1 MCILVVTMY
10 DNYVKLPSSS
20 DEWETQFSGFIEN
33 YEVLYVVPWDGLY
46 VYVSSKIKSYFS
58 FKKRYT
64 MLSLGLVGYNLYAAV
79 GAPGST
85 HDTRILKSTRLYQSI
100 LKGEISLEK
109 AITFE
114 GSSNISLVTIGDSA
128 FPKHPWLLKG

>member
-1 MCILVVTMY
+1 
-10 DNYVKLPSSS
+10 
-20 DEWETQFSGFIEN
+20 
-33 YEVLYVVPWDGLY
+33 
-46 VYVSSKIKSYFS
+46 
-58 FKKRYT
+58 